1 MRSHNH
7 RRRNRRQSLDDDPV
21 AQEVMPLD
29 RIESQVS
36 GLVESVDEIYGLVD
50 RLTLR
55 VEALENAQPQ
65 PQTKEPEAEIP

>member
-1 MRSHNH
+1 MT
-7 RRRNRRQSLDDDPV
+7 PV
-21 AQEVMPLD
+21 VQEVMPLD

-65 PQTKEPEAEIP
+65 PQTRNRRQSLTTMLRGM